1 MSSSQSSSQKRNG
14 PDTSYPEFASVSK
27 LRSALAGVRK
37 RRRALHVLH
46 QTSLVVTALVVLFLA
61 LAGLSLWLPSS
72 FALQLALFAGFAG
85 VSCTL
90 LWRYFQ
96 SLARLRADDR
106 QLAGYVESRMPDLEQ
121 RLLTSLEFSADTD
134 AAEHSGVSRQF
145 LEQLWD
151 DADTYLNTQQQQLA
165 QISDSRMPMM
175 TFGLASAAAA
185 LLVVV
190 LISSDALLRAG
201 GQLLW
206 PFRSGP
212 ELALMDTPEQIAAP
226 AEMVINVEPGDIR
239 MQRGRPASITVRI
252 DNAAPDDVR
261 LRMRS
266 GQVDWY
272 DVNMREDGSGSS
284 SAAFSYYMPAV
295 DEELVYYVSVGDADE
310 QRSREYRISLY
321 DLPRAEQIDV
331 AYSFPGY
338 TGLED
343 YAEEDNGDF
352 VVPEGTE
359 LALTISFNKAVQ
371 QAQLIYEDDTSVPV
385 TVDGTRGSVVLTA
398 DQDRAY
404 RVVATDFD
412 RQQTE
417 DADVFYIRAIPDEP
431 PSLALHSPGR
441 DQDVM
446 PLEEVILQIEATDD
460 YGLSDFTL
468 HYSVIGS
475 DEVAVNFLPAEQTR
489 SVTGNQMIYMEDLVV
504 QPGDFVSYY
513 LTVADNNDLRGPQ
526 EVVSDI
532 YFLQVVPTDQEFRR
546 ASGGQQGGGGG
557 GGGGGDNSSALV
569 TLQKDIIAATWRLRQ
584 QQLTMDQRQF
594 TDDVAVIADSQR
606 DAMERARMSIDRL
619 SERLDFAD
627 DSYGNAVTYLQR
639 AIEQMQLAAA
649 DLDQQALTTAMQPE
663 QQALQFVLRA
673 EAEINRTDVNF
684 QRQAGGGGGGGGQ
697 QEDQDL
703 RELFDMEMG
712 QNENRYET
720 PRQASQG
727 GQQNAEENSRLEEL
741 ARRQEGLTR
750 AQRNLARR
758 MDEMD
763 EEQRRRELE
772 RLRREQEQLSNELAQ
787 LQQQMSR
794 RQQMSQAGQSAQAGG
809 SSAQSQQLQQALD
822 QMQQAAEASTPAQA
836 AARSQRAL
844 ESLREQQRQMAQQPD
859 NSPNQLAQNLAQRG
873 QQLVQQQQQLQQQL
887 RDLSRDQGLGQSR
900 QETSNNEQ
908 VRDLVNQ
915 QQQNRQELEEIERM
929 LRAVVAR
936 AETDERQL
944 LAQAQA
950 ASRAIR
956 PLREQMDTSNR
967 VLSNGMVNLA
977 VDIES
982 EVAESLQQL
991 NQSLQAMDPG
1001 QQVAQSAN
1009 SDPVMQAAADASALR
1024 EQLEALQE
1032 QIEGRLGA
1040 GQGGAE
1046 VAEESIGQL
1055 RERLAR
1061 SQQLAQQ
1068 LTEQLD
1074 QASGE
1079 NQPGQGQQGQT
1090 QRGQQAGQQ
1099 QGGQPGGQQGGQA
1112 QPDQQR
1118 GGGQLAT
1125 SDQRG
1130 IGSIPQPGEAALW
1143 GNARSISSEITQQ
1156 SLEAFMNQPELLRG
1170 LLQPLIE
1177 LESDL
1182 RARAELAQIT
1192 RRLYSV
1198 SEEDIP
1204 DQYRRLVEDYY
1215 RALSENR
1222 SVTP

>member
-1 MSSSQSSSQKRNG
+1 MSSSQSSSQKRYG
-14 PDTSYPEFASVSK
+14 PDTSPPEFASVSK
-27 LRSALAGVRK
+27 LRSALAAVRK
-37 RRRALHVLH
+37 RRRTLHVLH

-72 FALQLALFAGFAG
+72 FALQLLLFAGFAG

-121 RLLTSLEFSADTD
+121 RLLTSLEFSSDADS
-134 AAEHSGVSRQF
+134 AEHSGVSRQF

-151 DADTYLNTQQQQLA
+151 DADAYLNTQQQQLA

-175 TFGLASAAAA
+175 TFGVASTAAV

-206 PFRSGP
+206 PFRGGP
-212 ELALMDTPEQIAAP
+212 DLALMDEPEQIAAP

-272 DVNMREDGSGSS
+272 DVNMREDGSGSN

-295 DEELVYYVSVGDADE
+295 DEELVYYVSVGDAGE

-343 YAEEDNGDF
+343 YAEENNGDF

-475 DEVAVNFLPAEQTR
+475 DEVAVDFLPAEQTR

-526 EVVSDI
+526 QVVSGI

-569 TLQKDIIAATWRLRQ
+569 MLQKDIIAATWRLRQ

-684 QRQAGGGGGGGGQ
+684 QRQAGGGGGGGQ
-697 QEDQDL
+697 QENQDL

-758 MDEMD
+758 MEEMD

-794 RQQMSQAGQSAQAGG
+794 RQQMNQAGQSAQAGA
-809 SSAQSQQLQQALD
+809 SSPQSQQLQQALD

-887 RDLSRDQGLGQSR
+887 RDLSREQGLGQSR

-908 VRDLVNQ
+908 VRELVNQ
-915 QQQNRQELEEIERM
+915 QQQNRQALEEIERM

-977 VDIES
+977 VDVEG

-1032 QIEGRLGA
+1032 QIEGRQGA

-1068 LTEQLD
+1068 LTQQLD

-1079 NQPGQGQQGQT
+1079 NQPGQGR
-1090 QRGQQAGQQ
+1090 RGQQAGQQ
-1099 QGGQPGGQQGGQA
+1099 
-1112 QPDQQR
+1112 R
-1118 GGGQLAT
+1118 GGGQLVT

-1156 SLEAFMNQPELLRG
+1156 SLETFMNQPELLRS

-1222 SVTP
+1222 SATP